1 MVFASI
7 MKKETLIQIEIV
19 SAYADRIAR
28 ETLRVQHGVT
38 LGEALATSA
47 GELAQQAAKTL
58 ESVAHVADSN
68 VGIWGRRVLADAP
81 LNDGDRIEIYREVT
95 ADAKSAR
102 LARARE
108 QGYRW
113 QGRTRRAASAK

>member
-1 MVFASI
+1 M
-7 MKKETLIQIEIV
+7 MKDTLIQIEIV
-19 SAYADRIAR
+19 SAFADRISR
-28 ETLRVQHGVT
+28 ETLRVRQGVT
-38 LGEALATSA
+38 LGDALAISA

-68 VGIWGRRVLADAP
+68 VGIWGRRVLADA
-81 LNDGDRIEIYREVT
+81 LLSNGDRVEIYREVT

-102 LARARE
+102 LARARQ